1 MKWTEASNVS
11 YGNPAIL
18 STKVDSLWICFLLC
32 TLHEHYSTFIT
43 KDVFIEEN
51 VTLHHERKTLLYG
64 CIFAIFLVSRLEWFR
79 YLIYIVFPD
88 SAWVDI
94 VRFFYIKEFGQT
106 FSNLTD
112 WLGCK
117 EKCCWHDWEIQAKA
131 WANKGYTVLKLLFIK
146 FAEFVVSNPL
156 KSHFRLWNLMF
167 ITT

>member
-1 MKWTEASNVS
+1 MFRMGIQLSCQPRLLVCRFASFFVHFMNIRVH
-11 YGNPAIL
+11 L
-18 STKVDSLWICFLLC
+18 SLKTFLLKRMWRY
-32 TLHEHYSTFIT
+32 TMKGKHFYMV
-43 KDVFIEEN
+43 VFLQFFWCRGRN
-51 VTLHHERKTLLYG
+51 DFVTL
-64 CIFAIFLVSRLEWFR
+64 
-79 YLIYIVFPD
+79 YIVFPD